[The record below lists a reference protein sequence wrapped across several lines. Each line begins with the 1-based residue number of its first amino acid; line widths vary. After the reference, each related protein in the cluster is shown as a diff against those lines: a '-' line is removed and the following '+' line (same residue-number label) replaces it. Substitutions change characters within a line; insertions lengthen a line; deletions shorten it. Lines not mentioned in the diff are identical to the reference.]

1 MPQGHADLFAGR
13 ACHEGSGARPY
24 GVVSFGKIGE
34 IMKDERNDL
43 YEEEHPKLT
52 LEFKDVV
59 ALSLAIFRVL
69 APKLLITL
77 LALWLA
83 GILLVNILG

>member
-1 MPQGHADLFAGR
+1 
-13 ACHEGSGARPY
+13 
-24 GVVSFGKIGE
+24 
-34 IMKDERNDL
+34 MKDERDDL
-43 YEEEHPKLT
+43 MEEENPKLI

-83 GILLVNILG
+83 GILLVNLLG